1 MSSNGLRVGVAV
13 LLNNGYSGVIKYV
26 CHDHLQLL
34 FGIELQQ
41 PIMVHEFMNGHN
53 GTIGNEE
60 LFVPLNCIVTTLD
73 DNGIDSEPRYTL
85 KIKNDTIYFPI
96 ISEDEE
102 ITQKKPKK
110 DDNEPQRNDIVQL
123 TDGRVC
129 TFLCISRSVQTD
141 ALYYGVK
148 LKQKQSGDSKAEMV
162 WICRKDICMDQF
174 SSNELAELQI
184 YVNMCY
190 SDNAHKCL
198 LGVSNIRRL
207 LCVPHHPDH
216 YTCSDKDKTI
226 STVVDSGVVKRLVQ
240 FLQSENDVVLQ
251 LQALWA
257 LANISSGTDAHTR
270 VLVRCGAI
278 PLCVKLLK
286 SATDNV
292 KDLCMHTLS
301 NIAGTSS
308 AYRDMM
314 LLHGIL
320 IHLVP
325 LFHIRKSAAFLRT
338 ATWTLS
344 NLCRH
349 APVPKR
355 EDIVLMN
362 TALAIMITSDDHDLL
377 HHTLWA
383 FSYLAANPDHE
394 QELIF
399 GMMTNGSLNHIVC
412 LLGHESAHIRHPA
425 LRIIGNVITG
435 EDYQTQHLINC
446 GVLKKL
452 RYLMLSDKAPIRRE
466 ACWTVSNIAVS
477 HLQEVIDAKLVSVLI
492 DIMNTSNREQPEVLK
507 EAIFAIHNA
516 ILGGTYEQTQY
527 LVDEQVIPNLIACI
541 FRKIG
546 SNTRSTLLSA
556 ILFLLECDC
565 DEWFTMM
572 VECGIV
578 AHLKQL
584 KSQLEQRVNT
594 STGLYNL
601 TTTIINRYFNK
612 PYDQCEDDIH
622 IFNQKSKPPRT
633 AGNVSFP
640 FQLDEWTILHEAGS
654 GVVRYIGTPQYIV
667 QRNRR
672 LIDGFTRNIERQ
684 LKVKI
689 IPFQVNREIFVY
701 LNAEYVGIELDN
713 WSPNARNGTVGN
725 EVVFKTEMGKAYFI
739 ETQRVMNTT
748 TLKSRTVKPMI
759 GDRVETQ
766 NGLCGVV
773 KYVGNVEFRWSVCPW
788 FGIELDSWNI
798 NGNNG
803 IIKSKK
809 YFDTED
815 GRGYFV
821 QLKHL
826 VENGV
831 GENKVETWLG
841 EMLLLRFYPMFAKH
855 GFVSL
860 DVIRESMTAQS
871 LQDMGIESKND
882 IFKIMYAIEKL
893 TKSKA

>member
-1 MSSNGLRVGVAV
+1 MSSNGLHVGVGV
-13 LLNNGYSGVIKYV
+13 LLHNGYAGVIKYV
-26 CHDHLQLL
+26 RHLQF

-41 PIMVHEFMNGHN
+41 PIMDGHN

-96 ISEDEE
+96 ISEDPQ

-308 AYRDMM
+308 TYRDMM

-325 LFHIRKSAAFLRT
+325 LFDIRKSADFLGT

-344 NLCRH
+344 NLCRPG
-349 APVPKR
+349 PVPKR
-355 EDIVLMN
+355 EDIVVMN
-362 TALAIMITSDDHDLL
+362 TALAIMITSDDHDILL
-377 HHTLWA
+377 DTLWA
-383 FSYLAANPDHE
+383 FSYLSDNDG
-394 QELIF
+394 ELIF
-399 GMMTNGSLNHIVC
+399 DLIKNESLNHIIC
-412 LLGHESAHIRHPA
+412 LLGHESADIRKTA
-425 LRIIGNVITG
+425 LRIIGNLVSG
-435 EDYQTQHLINC
+435 PDHHTQHLITC
-446 GVLKKL
+446 DVLKKL
-452 RYLMLSDKAPIRRE
+452 KYLIMNDHSTTRRE
-466 ACWTVSNIAVS
+466 ACWMISNIIVCD
-477 HLQEVIDAKLVSVLI
+477 LQAVIDAKLMPVLSHLLDTASV
-492 DIMNTSNREQPEVLK
+492 
-507 EAIFAIHNA
+507 
-516 ILGGTYEQTQY
+516 
-527 LVDEQVIPNLIACI
+527 C
-541 FRKIG
+541 
-546 SNTRSTLLSA
+546 
-556 ILFLLECDC
+556 
-565 DEWFTMM
+565 
-572 VECGIV
+572 
-578 AHLKQL
+578 
-584 KSQLEQRVNT
+584 SQLEREVIWAISNAVDYATHEQNQQIQYLMNSLVLFVKKVKTELSTDVLIVYNQASSIFDQYFNNSRYRSQDTCIVNAKPT
-594 STGLYNL
+594 STCLKVG
-601 TTTIINRYFNK
+601 
-612 PYDQCEDDIH
+612 
-622 IFNQKSKPPRT
+622 
-633 AGNVSFP
+633 
-640 FQLDEWTILHEAGS
+640 EWTILQEGGS
-654 GVVRYIGTPQYIV
+654 
-667 QRNRR
+667 
-672 LIDGFTRNIERQ
+672 DGFTHNIERQ
-684 LKVKI
+684 LKSKI
-689 IPFQVNREIFVY
+689 IPFQVNGVIVAY

-725 EVVFKTEMGKAYFI
+725 EVLFTTEMGKSYFI
-739 ETQRVMNTT
+739 ETQRVTNTIMNSKTP
-748 TLKSRTVKPMI
+748 KSRVVTPRI
-759 GDRVETQ
+759 GTRVRTQ
-766 NGLCGVV
+766 NGLYGVV
-773 KYVGNVEFRWSVCPW
+773 KYVGTVEFRWSVRLW
-788 FGIELDSWNI
+788 FGIELD
-798 NGNNG
+798 
-803 IIKSKK
+803 
-809 YFDTED
+809 
-815 GRGYFV
+815 
-821 QLKHL
+821 
-826 VENGV
+826 
-831 GENKVETWLG
+831 
-841 EMLLLRFYPMFAKH
+841 
-855 GFVSL
+855 
-860 DVIRESMTAQS
+860 
-871 LQDMGIESKND
+871 
-882 IFKIMYAIEKL
+882 
-893 TKSKA
+893 

>member
-1 MSSNGLRVGVAV
+1 MEYNTTTDKEEAINAV
-13 LLNNGYSGVIKYV
+13 IN
-26 CHDHLQLL
+26 
-34 FGIELQQ
+34 
-41 PIMVHEFMNGHN
+41 
-53 GTIGNEE
+53 
-60 LFVPLNCIVTTLD
+60 
-73 DNGIDSEPRYTL
+73 
-85 KIKNDTIYFPI
+85 
-96 ISEDEE
+96 
-102 ITQKKPKK
+102 
-110 DDNEPQRNDIVQL
+110 
-123 TDGRVC
+123 
-129 TFLCISRSVQTD
+129 
-141 ALYYGVK
+141 
-148 LKQKQSGDSKAEMV
+148 
-162 WICRKDICMDQF
+162 
-174 SSNELAELQI
+174 
-184 YVNMCY
+184 
-190 SDNAHKCL
+190 
-198 LGVSNIRRL
+198 
-207 LCVPHHPDH
+207 
-216 YTCSDKDKTI
+216 
-226 STVVDSGVVKRLVQ
+226 SGVVTRLIHFLEIESAEDVQ
-240 FLQSENDVVLQ
+240 A
-251 LQALWA
+251 QAAWA
-257 LANISSGTDAHTR
+257 LCNIAAGTTAHTII
-270 VLVRCGAI
+270 VVENGAVPI
-278 PLCVKLLK
+278 FIKVLK
-286 SATDNV
+286 SGSDAI
-292 KDLCMHTLS
+292 KEQCIWTLG
-301 NIAGTSS
+301 NIAGVSTE
-308 AYRDMM
+308 YRDMV
-314 LLHGIL
+314 LSHGIL
-320 IHLVP
+320 ADLIP
-325 LFHIRKSAAFLRT
+325 LFDIEKPLT
-338 ATWTLS
+338 LLQIATWTLS
-344 NLCRH
+344 NLCRDDNG
-349 APVPKR
+349 PPPKW
-355 EDIVLMN
+355 EYIVLMIA
-362 TALAIMITSDDHDLL
+362 ALAIMITSDDHEILQD
-377 HHTLWA
+377 TLWA